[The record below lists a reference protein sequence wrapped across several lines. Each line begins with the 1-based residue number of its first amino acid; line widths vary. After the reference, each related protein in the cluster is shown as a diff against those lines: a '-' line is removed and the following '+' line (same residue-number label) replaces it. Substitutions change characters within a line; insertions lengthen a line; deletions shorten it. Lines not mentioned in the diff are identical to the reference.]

1 MAQFDLPL
9 DELWNY
15 RPEVYEPADFDRF
28 WSDQLAAS
36 AAHAR
41 DVSIEPVEGPVTS
54 VRVFDV
60 GFTGHGGDRIAA
72 WLLLPHEIDDAAP
85 CVVEFIGYNGGRG
98 HPIDWLKWSGAGF
111 PHLVVDSR
119 GQGGGWRSGA
129 TADPQ
134 DGGEAGAR
142 GFLTSGLS
150 SPDNHYYSRLFV
162 DVARSVDVLDAVAD
176 LNGRQVVFTGGSQG
190 GALALAAANLTGRAA
205 AVLADVPFLA
215 HFRRAVSVTDES
227 PYSEIAVYC
236 KTYPDRVD
244 AVFETLSYF
253 DVVNHGRRVTAPA
266 LFSVGLFDEV
276 TPPSTVF
283 AVYANYLG
291 DAEMAVY
298 EFNGHEGGG
307 AIQFERQIDFIRSR
321 VT

>member
-1 MAQFDLPL
+1 MTQFDLPL
-9 DELWNY
+9 DELWSY
-15 RPEVYEPADFDRF
+15 VPEVYEPDDFDGF

-36 AAHAR
+36 THPEGE
-41 DVSIEPVEGPVTS
+41 VSATVVSGPVTS

-60 GFTGHGGDRIAA
+60 RFRGHGGDRIAA
-72 WLLLPHEIDDAAP
+72 WLFIPHETAATTP
-85 CVVEFIGYNGGRG
+85 CVIEFIGYNGGRG

-129 TADPQ
+129 TADPH
-134 DGGEAGAR
+134 DTGEAGAR

-162 DVARSVDVLDAVAD
+162 DVARSVDVVDAVDD
-176 LNGRQVVFTGGSQG
+176 LNGRPVVFTGGSQG
-190 GALALAAANLTGRAA
+190 GALALAAANLSGRAA

-215 HFRRAVSVTDES
+215 HFRRAVAVTDEP
-227 PYSEIAVYC
+227 PYSEIATYC

-244 AVFETLSYF
+244 SVFETLSYF
-253 DVVNHGRRVTAPA
+253 DVVNHGRRVDAPA

-283 AVYANYLG
+283 AVYGNYG
-291 DAEMAVY
+291 GEADMAVY

-307 AIQFERQIDFIRSR
+307 AIQFERQIEFIKSR
-321 VT
+321 VG